1 MYTPVCVPGTGK
13 TALMRNK
20 LQAMDTEAMAFST
33 INLNSF
39 SDAPSVQ
46 TILEQPLERKSGART
61 AASSHLRGAMGCWC
75 NVGLLQLVGTP
86 KLTRE
91 RERG

>member
-1 MYTPVCVPGTGK
+1 MQLVLSGTGK

-20 LQAMDTEAMAFST
+20 LQAMDTEAMTFST

-46 TILEQPLERKSGART
+46 TILEQPLERKSGAYCCLEIVRF
-61 AASSHLRGAMGCWC
+61 R
-75 NVGLLQLVGTP
+75 
-86 KLTRE
+86 
-91 RERG
+91 

>member
-1 MYTPVCVPGTGK
+1 MWLDLFAGTGK

-20 LQAMDTEAMAFST
+20 LQAMDTETMCFNT

-46 TILEQPLERKSGART
+46 TILEQPLERKSGELGKRNL
-61 AASSHLRGAMGCWC
+61 HCMRFVL
-75 NVGLLQLVGTP
+75 
-86 KLTRE
+86 KRE
-91 RERG
+91 V